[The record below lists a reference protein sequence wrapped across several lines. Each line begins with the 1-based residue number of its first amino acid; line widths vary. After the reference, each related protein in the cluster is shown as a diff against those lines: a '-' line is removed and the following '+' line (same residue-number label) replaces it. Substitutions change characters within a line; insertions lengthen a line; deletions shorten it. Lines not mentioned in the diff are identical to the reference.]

1 MLFHR
6 PLTAPSS
13 PGAPMGLLL
22 LELVLELLLLMK
34 LLLLLLLLLT
44 ELLLLLLLLLLF
56 LRVHSASALVELHCS
71 ILVPPQQ
78 LSSMPLSSTR
88 RRRWRHARAV

>member
-44 ELLLLLLLLLLF
+44 ELLLLLLLF
-56 LRVHSASALVELHCS
+56 LRVHSAIAFAELHCS